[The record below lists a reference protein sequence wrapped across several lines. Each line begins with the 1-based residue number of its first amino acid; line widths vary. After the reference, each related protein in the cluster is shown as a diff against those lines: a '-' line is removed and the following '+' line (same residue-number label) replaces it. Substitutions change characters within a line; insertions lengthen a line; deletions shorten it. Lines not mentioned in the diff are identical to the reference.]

1 MGNPSWKD
9 LTMDTTD
16 TWEQK
21 ESIMDGISAAL
32 AYVEDQLEDLR
43 GLMVDED
50 DPDAPE

>member
-1 MGNPSWKD
+1 
-9 LTMDTTD
+9 MDTAE

-21 ESIMDGISAAL
+21 ESIMDDISAAL

-50 DPDAPE
+50 EPNAPE